1 MKVAPVADVKAR
13 LSAYFEECETNGPV
27 VITRKGK
34 AVAVL
39 LAPFDDDDVE
49 RLLLSRSTRFQALL
63 NKSRQSLRSGRGLSR
78 HEFWKAVSQR
88 TRNRVS
94 QATIDKR

>member
-13 LSAYFEECETNGPV
+13 LSAYLEECETKGPV

-39 LAPFDDDDVE
+39 LVPFDDDDLE
-49 RLLLSRSTRFQALL
+49 RLLLLRSARFQALL
-63 NKSRQSLRSGRGLSR
+63 NKSRRSIRSGRGLSR
-78 HEFWKAVSQR
+78 HEFWKAVRQRNQRRGSQK
-88 TRNRVS
+88 S
-94 QATIDKR
+94 I